1 MNKSS
6 EKTAKR
12 ERRRGRV
19 RARLSGT
26 SSRPRLSV
34 FKSNKHLFVQLID
47 DENGLTLASVFS
59 KKAGLPGTVPGAKET
74 GLLIAKAAKEKKL
87 KKAVFD
93 RGGYSYTGVIKALAD
108 GAREGGLEF

>member
-1 MNKSS
+1 M
-6 EKTAKR
+6 KR
-12 ERRRGRV
+12 KRRHGRV

-26 SSRPRLSV
+26 SLRPRLSV
-34 FKSNKHLFVQLID
+34 FKSNKHIFAQLVD
-47 DENGLTLASVFS
+47 DDKGRTLASVFS
-59 KKAGLPGTVPGAKET
+59 KKAGLKGTLEGAKEI
-74 GLLIAKAAKEKKL
+74 GLLLAKAAKEKKL